1 MVSVAKPALV
11 FMLVL
16 ATAMVVHGGVMCKN
30 ECPVP
35 IIVNGINITVGV
47 EVEIEL
53 LVNVTLNLVLEVLDT
68 AGELVTGSYYC
79 PSDVT
84 SVACV
89 QVESGIEIVVTG
101 LSALLSGLLG
111 TVVGLLDQVL
121 GLVLGTLSVTVWMKC
136 NDDRFVWKYPTSPW
150 TSIPFHKFKSLY
162 LRWKSLPIRNFK
174 CSWNI
179 C

>member
-16 ATAMVVHGGVMCKN
+16 ATAMVAHGGVLCKN

-35 IIVNGINITVGV
+35 ITVNGIEIAVDV

-53 LVNVTLNLVLEVLDT
+53 LLNVTLNLVVELLDAT
-68 AGELVTGSYYC
+68 GALVTGSCYC

-84 SVACV
+84 SVSLL
-89 QVESGIEIVVTG
+89 QVDAGVEVVITG
-101 LSALLSGLLG
+101 LSSLLSGLLG

-121 GLVLGTLSVTVWMKC
+121 GLVLTV
-136 NDDRFVWKYPTSPW
+136 
-150 TSIPFHKFKSLY
+150 IPAKLA
-162 LRWKSLPIRNFK
+162 
-174 CSWNI
+174 
-179 C
+179 